1 MKKET
6 KIKIILG
13 IIYIII
19 VSAFLWLFFSKF
31 SLSELTSYE
40 FIKNNNQYLNQL
52 KNKNF
57 FLVSLYFLLLSIIWV
72 MLLGFGSPVII
83 LGGFIFGKF
92 IGSIYAVL
100 GLTIGATVLYIFSNY
115 FLKDLVREKF
125 SKKFLNLN
133 NKFKKNE
140 FIFFLIYRFVGGI
153 PFFISNIL
161 PTIFNV
167 RVNNF
172 FFGSILGMYPQI
184 FVWASFGAGLEKVIE
199 ENFSTPTVTQFIL
212 SPDIYIP
219 IVGFII
225 LLILGIIV
233 KNFFYTK

>member
-13 IIYIII
+13 FIYIII

-31 SLSELTSYE
+31 SLSELTSYN
-40 FIKNNNQYLNQL
+40 FIKNNNQYLNEL

-57 FLVSLYFLLLSIIWV
+57 FLVSLSFFLLSIIWV
-72 MLLGFGSPVII
+72 MLLGFGSPIII
-83 LGGFIFGKF
+83 LAGFIFGKF
-92 IGSIYAVL
+92 IGSVYAVL
-100 GLTIGATVLYIFSNY
+100 GLTIGATFLYIFSNY
-115 FLKDLVREKF
+115 FLKDIIEEKF
-125 SKKFLNLN
+125 SKKFINLN

-199 ENFSTPTVTQFIL
+199 ENFSAPTLTQLIL